1 MHLSL
6 DGNVRVGDGSSKQ
19 LAQGAEEEGDSRSH
33 LATLLNCVLELL
45 EESVLENRVDNEDKS
60 RDDTREK
67 SLRTLVL
74 EEQQQS
80 ADGAGSLGRLRLAG
94 LDVLLLL
101 LLASGDSGVDDPDR
115 VGDDDGGRTS
125 DSTSNH
131 GLDGGELGASATGL
145 GSGLLEETASPF
157 IPVVVDKVGD
167 ADAEEGRVNT
177 GVETRDTLAG
187 DDVANSLA
195 ELALGL
201 LRLDLSACGEG
212 DERVA

>member
-1 MHLSL
+1 
-6 DGNVRVGDGSSKQ
+6 
-19 LAQGAEEEGDSRSH
+19 
-33 LATLLNCVLELL
+33 LL

-94 LDVLLLL
+94 LEILLLL
-101 LLASGDSGVDDPDR
+101 LLACSDSGVDDPDR

-125 DSTSNH
+125 DRTSNH
-131 GLDGGELGASATGL
+131 GFNGRELGASATSL
-145 GSGLLEETASPF
+145 GSSLLEETASPF
-157 IPVVVDKVGD
+157 VPVVVDKVGD

-212 DERVA
+212 NERVA

>member
-1 MHLSL
+1 VHLRL
-6 DGNVRVGDGSSKQ
+6 DGDVRVGDGSSKQ
-19 LAQGAEEEGDSRSH
+19 LAEGTEEEGDSRSY

-45 EESVLENRVDNEDKS
+45 EESVLKDRVDNEDKS
-60 RDDTREK
+60 WDDTREE

-94 LDVLLLL
+94 LDILLLL
-101 LLASGDSGVDDPDR
+101 LLASSDSSVDDPDR

-125 DSTSNH
+125 DSTSDH
-131 GLDGGELGASATGL
+131 GLNGGELGASATSL
-145 GSGLLEETASPF
+145 GSSLLEETAGPF
-157 IPVVVDKVGD
+157 VPVVVNKVGD

-177 GVETRDTLAG
+177 GVETRDTLTG
-187 DDVANSLA
+187 DDVANSLT

-201 LRLDLSACGEG
+201 LGLDLSACGEG